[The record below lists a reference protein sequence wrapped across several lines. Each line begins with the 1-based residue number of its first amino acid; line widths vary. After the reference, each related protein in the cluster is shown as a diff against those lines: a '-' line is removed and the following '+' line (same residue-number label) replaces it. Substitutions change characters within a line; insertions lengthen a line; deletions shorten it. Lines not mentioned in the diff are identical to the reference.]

1 MNEQVAISNIQ
12 FSFDREADLDGEAVE
27 LAIAALEK
35 QTPKPAIRI
44 RKVFF
49 FTIWV
54 CPSCHKSIKSWNYC
68 PHCGQRLI
76 LRKK

>member
-35 QTPKPAIRI
+35 QTPKPAIR
-44 RKVFF
+44 KVF
-49 FTIWV
+49 
-54 CPSCHKSIKSWNYC
+54 HKK
-68 PHCGQRLI
+68 
-76 LRKK
+76 